1 MMRQQRWSLAA
12 HQCVLAKQTKD
23 EKEKEEKRK
32 KEANYKTHA
41 IKMPSI
47 LQRAG
52 LIQALVFL
60 KSRTEGTTYLDDLA
74 KVYGTETDALLER
87 AKTADLAGYLA
98 LSRDIMDVAIWFRRF
113 AQIELKGEEE

>member
-12 HQCVLAKQTKD
+12 HQRVIAKKGASN
-23 EKEKEEKRK
+23 
-32 KEANYKTHA
+32 EANYNTHA
-41 IKMPSI
+41 MKMPSI

-60 KSRTEGTTYLDDLA
+60 HSRTEGTTYLDDLA
-74 KVYGTETDALLER
+74 NVYGTTTNALLER

-113 AQIELKGEEE
+113 AQIELKGEGE